1 MSYKIYIYIL
11 MLLLSAFALS
21 GVNFDHIIK
30 SRYKNEAR
38 VLAFLLILSLA
49 YASSTFIINIIEAI

>member
-21 GVNFDHIIK
+21 GVNFDHFIK
-30 SRYKNEAR
+30 SKYKNEAR
-38 VLAFLLILSLA
+38 VLAFLLIIGLA
-49 YASSTFIINIIEAI
+49 YMSSAFIINIIEAI

>member
-21 GVNFDHIIK
+21 GVNFDHFIK
-30 SRYKNEAR
+30 ARYKYEAR
-38 VLAFLLILSLA
+38 VLAFLMMLGLA
-49 YASSTFIINIIEAI
+49 YTSAMFIINIIEAV

>member
-1 MSYKIYIYIL
+1 

-21 GVNFDHIIK
+21 GVNFDHFIK
-30 SRYKNEAR
+30 AKYKNEAR

-49 YASSTFIINIIEAI
+49 YTSSMFIINIIEAI